1 MKKLLLQIALLI
13 GVVISANA
21 QTWPTP
27 HNLAQGNFSFTEIQP
42 GAGFPAGMD
51 IYSPAFPLDTAGW
64 FTTEPN
70 APNVDAAFNWTC
82 ASATQRSRFKFL
94 GTNGLSFAN
103 TGQPQWDNCQ
113 SGTTANNLRC
123 GIALIS
129 LNTTGVS
136 GSTISWTNTL
146 IAQGDGNGGSAGT
159 TTPRVY
165 AIIAQTR
172 IGNTGPWTDI
182 PNGEFSSL
190 NLANGDSARFSFNV
204 PSQLL
209 NLPEVQVRWFY
220 YQKVRN
226 LRGTRPEISLDNILI
241 TNTASGISSLEQ
253 KGFRFYPNPAKGFA
267 GVESGIESCKI
278 FVFNNLGQQVKSAVL
293 EKGYNQITLQTA
305 GIYRLVVSSANGQTL
320 GSRTIVVE

>member
-1 MKKLLLQIALLI
+1 MNKLLLQFALLATFA
-13 GVVISANA
+13 ISANA

-27 HNLAQGNFSFTEIQP
+27 HNLAGGNFSFSEIQP
-42 GAGFPAGMD
+42 GSPFPAGMD

-70 APNVDAAFNWTC
+70 APNVDAAFNWVCT
-82 ASATQRSRFKFL
+82 SATQRSRFKYL

-129 LNTTGVS
+129 LNTSGVS

-172 IGNTGPWTDI
+172 IGNSGAWTDI

-190 NLANGDSARFSFNV
+190 NLANGDSSRFTFNV

-220 YQKVRN
+220 YQKVKN
-226 LRGTRPEISLDNILI
+226 LRGTRPEISLDNIVI
-241 TNTASGISSLEQ
+241 TNSASGINTLEQ
-253 KGFRFYPNPAKGFA
+253 NGFRFYPNPSKGFA
-267 GVESGIESCKI
+267 AVESASENNKVLI
-278 FVFNNLGQQVKSAVL
+278 FNNLGQEVISGL
-293 EKGYNQITLQTA
+293 LNKGYNKFDITIP
-305 GIYRLVVSSANGQTL
+305 GIYRVTVLSANGQPL
-320 GSRTIVVE
+320 GSRSIVVE